1 MKLSEWVIVTL
12 ILILCMQ
19 LNLLQQLGPHFY
31 YDYKIAK
38 QVRKSSP
45 DPSGLCYMLTIKGI
59 PLVGSMVLGY
69 LDHMTYILA
78 LNSLALIN

>member
-12 ILILCMQ
+12 ILCLQ
-19 LNLLQQLGPHFY
+19 LNLLQQLGLHFY
-31 YDYKIAK
+31 YDCKIAK
-38 QVRKSSP
+38 PVRKPSL
-45 DPSGLCYMLTIKGI
+45 DPSGLCYMLTIKGV

-69 LDHMTYILA
+69 LDHMTYMLA